1 MHVPIA
7 DWLVWYTTQLQNC
20 DLVSWK
26 AGTITPSKS
35 AHVFHTCQL
44 GSIQFKVMLCRT
56 SIFSHTPK
64 VAAVQLIAHN
74 QTELETMVKTTFM
87 QLDAAI

>member
-1 MHVPIA
+1 MVYNTTAELRLSQLESWNYHTFKKCTCFSHMSVGK
-7 DWLVWYTTQLQNC
+7 YTVQSDALS
-20 DLVSWK
+20 DK
-26 AGTITPSKS
+26 
-35 AHVFHTCQL
+35 H
-44 GSIQFKVMLCRT
+44 
-56 SIFSHTPK
+56 FSHTPK